1 MNPVPVFWFIVI
13 ALVATTLVVLV
24 FPLVRARG
32 RDLAPDEGEA
42 TTAVLRDQRRQ
53 LDA

>member
-24 FPLVRARG
+24 FRARPG
-32 RDLAPDEGEA
+32 AR
-42 TTAVLRDQRRQ
+42 
-53 LDA
+53 